1 MPYKRRRFRR
11 RRRRRRGRRSKS
23 AMTIAKGPLFG
34 KRKLVKFRY
43 AHSGQLIVQTT
54 PTGDKWGCETFGA
67 NAAGKP
73 NVVNNELPAGWQN
86 VAPLFKLCY
95 TLSSKITVN
104 FLPSQTAH
112 SAIPWVEKSTV
123 PLVGSLSPDANQ
135 VVNNRYVN
143 WGLSPQ
149 NPGGSQ
155 KLQRSMT
162 FSTKKWFSVNDVTD
176 DDDLSQNTQ
185 SLTVPSPAREAF
197 FNIGWVTTHPAT
209 SGTQNIDFFLVQE
222 FLCVLVEPVNVS

>member
-1 MPYKRRRFRR
+1 
-11 RRRRRRGRRSKS
+11 
-23 AMTIAKGPLFG
+23 MTIAKGPLFS

-43 AHSGQLIVQTT
+43 AHSGQIIVEAT

-67 NAAGKP
+67 NSAGKP

-86 VAPLFKLCY
+86 VAPLFKNCY

-123 PLVGSLSPDANQ
+123 PLVGTLSPDAQQ
-135 VVNNRYVN
+135 VVNNRYIN

-149 NPGGSQ
+149 NAGGSQ
-155 KLQRSMT
+155 KLQRSMK
-162 FSTKKWFSVNDVTD
+162 FSTKKWFSVSDVTD
-176 DDDLSQNTQ
+176 DDDFAQNTQ
-185 SLTVPSPAREAF
+185 SLTVPAPNREAYY
-197 FNIGWVTTHPAT
+197 NLSWTTTHPAT
-209 SGTQNIDFFLVQE
+209 SGTQNIDYFVVIDY
-222 FLCVLVEPVNVS
+222 LCILVEPVNVS